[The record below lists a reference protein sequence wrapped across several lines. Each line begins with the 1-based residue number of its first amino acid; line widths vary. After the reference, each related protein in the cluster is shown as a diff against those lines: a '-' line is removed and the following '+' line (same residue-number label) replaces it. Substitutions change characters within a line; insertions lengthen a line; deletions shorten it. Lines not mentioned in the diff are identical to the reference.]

1 MIVRR
6 PAPVLLVLAMLLASI
21 LGAAPAPAFAALP
34 VVEDF
39 EVPLATG
46 TDPNGVPV
54 GWLTAQ
60 DGGTIVSFARTAT
73 PPEQWPGA
81 PDPNAVLETT
91 MNVNSFGVVIHNFEN
106 AAADAWVTQDWSP
119 YLGFS
124 LRVYGQNSGT
134 SLFIDVLDN
143 RNPGSTGD
151 DAERY
156 TVTFTDD
163 FSGWR
168 ELQFPFDSFT
178 RKEIGNGAPADGF
191 TLSEVHGWAF
201 GALNTNGQ
209 AVTWYIDD
217 VRVYGVAPPRPL
229 TVGFAANSF
238 GVTEGRA
245 ASVSVRLSKASEEPV
260 TVSYATADGS
270 AIAGRDYLPAEG
282 TLTFAPGVIEQR
294 FSVSTIDDGKREGGK
309 TVLLTLSDPAG
320 AEFGFVRTARIDI
333 RDDETFDPALLDD
346 FERDPYLFDGSAHTT
361 LSSREIPAGD
371 SLALPGQGDY
381 ERVLVADSVG
391 RRPFSV
397 TRAYATPQDWSGA
410 TGLSF
415 WLYGHGTG
423 KKLTVTLRD
432 NRAPDPGPNGWRLL
446 WSDEFNGRA
455 GTPPDSSVWGYEIG
469 DGTVNGIPG
478 WGNSELEYYT
488 DSTENAAHDGRGN
501 LVITL
506 READPDS
513 GLVCYYG
520 PCQYTSAR
528 LLTQH
533 RFEFGYGRVEARIKV
548 PEGAGIWPA
557 FWSLG
562 NDIGEV
568 GWPQTGEIDIME
580 FVGREPTTV
589 FGTIHGPGYSG
600 GDIFGGT
607 YEVGEPVG
615 DRFHTF
621 AIEWQPDL
629 IVWYTDGIEYHRATP
644 ADVAPDEWVFDH
656 PFFLLLNVAVG
667 GNFGGP
673 VGPDTTF
680 PQSMTVDYVRVYGA
694 ADTAERFEATVEDNF
709 RGWRQVTI
717 PFSAFKRSKDQPR
730 NAPKDGLTLS
740 EVRGYELAVPG
751 GYPGPLMLDQVRL
764 VPDCPAEIVVTSTA
778 DSGPGSLRQALADVC
793 RGGVVRFD
801 PALAGQ
807 TITVGGELTV
817 ERDLT
822 IDGADAPGLAL
833 SGGDA
838 QRVLVVN
845 AGAAAT
851 VRDLTIRDGY
861 GFQLG
866 GAMIVNGQLTLERV
880 LVEGSFTN
888 GDLQFWQGGG
898 GIYVGDG
905 GSLRLRDSTVR
916 GNATEGSDGGGIYG
930 FLNSLIEIERST
942 VTGNTAGNVG
952 GGLRTLGDAV
962 ILNSTISGNVSAGWH
977 GGAIFH
983 TDGLLRLVHST
994 VTANQAPAGTTGGIF
1009 VGTFTD
1015 ARAEALLTSSILAGN
1030 SGEQCLE
1037 GRFGGGPVSIS
1048 SAGGNLSSD
1057 GSCNLG
1063 APGDL
1068 PATDP
1073 QLGPLAD
1080 NGGPTLTHALAA
1092 GSPAID
1098 AADAATCP
1106 ATDQRGV
1113 ARPQGGG
1120 CDSGAYEREP

>member
-6 PAPVLLVLAMLLASI
+6 PAPVLLVLAALLASI
-21 LGAAPAPAFAALP
+21 LGAAPAPALAASLP
-34 VVEDF
+34 VVDDF
-39 EVPLATG
+39 EAPLAAG
-46 TDPNGVPV
+46 LDPNGVPV
-54 GWLTAQ
+54 GWLVAN
-60 DGGTIVSFARTAT
+60 DGGTTVSYALDPA

-81 PDPNAVLETT
+81 PTPNTVLATT
-91 MNVNSFGVVIHNFEN
+91 MNVASFGVVIHNFEN

-119 YLGFS
+119 FLGFS
-124 LRVYGQNSGT
+124 LRVYGQNSGAT
-134 SLFIDVLDN
+134 LFIDLLDN

-156 TVTFTDD
+156 TVSFTDD

-168 ELQFPFDSFT
+168 ELQLPFDSFT
-178 RKEIGNGAPADGF
+178 RKEIGNGAPADGL
-191 TLSEVHGWAF
+191 TLTTVHGWAF
-201 GALNTNGQ
+201 GALSTGGV
-209 AVTWYIDD
+209 ARTWYVDD

-238 GVTEGRA
+238 GATEGRT
-245 ASVSVRLSKASEEPV
+245 ASVSVTLSKASEAPV

-270 AIAGRDYLPAEG
+270 ALAGRDYLPAAG
-282 TLTFAPGVIEQR
+282 SLTFAPGVTEQR
-294 FSVSTIDDGKREGGK
+294 FSVTTFDNGKREGGK
-309 TVLLTLSDPAG
+309 TVLLTLADPAG

-346 FERDPYLFDGSAHTT
+346 FERAPDLFEASAHSS
-361 LSSREIPAGD
+361 LSSHAIAAD
-371 SLALPGQGDY
+371 SQLALPGQGAY
-381 ERVLVADSVG
+381 ERVLLADSVG
-391 RRPFSV
+391 RRPFSLA
-397 TRAYATPQDWSGA
+397 RAYAASQDWSGA
-410 TGLSF
+410 EGLSF
-415 WLYGHGTG
+415 WLYGRGSG
-423 KKLTVTLRD
+423 KDLTVTLRD
-432 NRAPDPGPNGWRLL
+432 NRAPDPGPGGWRLT
-446 WSDEFNGRA
+446 WSDEFNRRA
-455 GTPPDSSVWGYEIG
+455 GSPPDSSVWGHEIG
-469 DGTVNGIPG
+469 DGTANSNPG

-488 DSTENAAHDGRGN
+488 DSTENAAHDGQGN
-501 LVITL
+501 LLITL
-506 READPDS
+506 READPADE
-513 GLVCYYG
+513 LLCYYG

-533 RFEFGYGRVEARIKV
+533 KLEFGYGRAEARIKV
-548 PEGAGIWPA
+548 PEGAGLWPA

-600 GDIFGGT
+600 GASFGDT
-607 YEVGEPVG
+607 YDVGGPVG
-615 DRFHTF
+615 DGFHTF
-621 AIEWQPDL
+621 SIEWQPDL
-629 IVWYTDGIEYHRATP
+629 IVWYIDGIEYHRATP

-680 PQSMTVDYVRVYGA
+680 PQAMAVDYVRIYGA
-694 ADTAERFEATVEDNF
+694 ADTAERFEATLKDDF
-709 RGWRQVTI
+709 RGWREVTL
-717 PFSAFKRSKDQPR
+717 PFSAFERSGKQPR
-730 NAPKDGLTLS
+730 GAPNDGLTLS
-740 EVRGYELAVPG
+740 EVWGYELHVPG
-751 GYPGPLMLDQVRL
+751 SYRGPLMLDQLRL
-764 VPDCPAEIVVTSTA
+764 ELACPAEIVVTSAA

-822 IDGADAPGLAL
+822 LEGAGAPGLAL

-838 QRVLVVN
+838 RRVLVVN
-845 AGAAAT
+845 AGAAAS

-861 GFQLG
+861 GADLG
-866 GAMIVNGQLTLERV
+866 GAMIVNGQLTLERSV
-880 LVEGSFTN
+880 VEGSFSN
-888 GDLQFWQGGG
+888 GNLQFWQGGG

-905 GSLRLRDSTVR
+905 GSLRLRDSSVR
-916 GNATEGSDGGGIYG
+916 GNATSGSDGGGIYG
-930 FLNSLIEIERST
+930 FFNSLIELERST
-942 VTGNTAGNVG
+942 VSGNTAGNVG
-952 GGLRTLGDAV
+952 GGLRTLGEV
-962 ILNSTISGNVSAGWH
+962 LIENSTVSGNTSAGWH

-983 TDGLLRLVHST
+983 TDGVLRLVHST
-994 VTANQAPAGTTGGIF
+994 VAANQAPAGTTGGIF
-1009 VGTFTD
+1009 VGTFG
-1015 ARAEALLTSSILAGN
+1015 AAGASAVLAGSILAGN
-1030 SGEQCLE
+1030 SGAQCIE
-1037 GRFGGGPVSIS
+1037 VRFGSGPVSIS
-1048 SAGGNLSSD
+1048 SAGGNLGGD
-1057 GSCNLG
+1057 GSCSLS
-1063 APGDL
+1063 APGDQ

-1073 QLGPLAD
+1073 QLGPLAA
-1080 NGGPTLTHALAA
+1080 NGGPTLTHALQP

-1098 AADAATCP
+1098 AAAAPCP